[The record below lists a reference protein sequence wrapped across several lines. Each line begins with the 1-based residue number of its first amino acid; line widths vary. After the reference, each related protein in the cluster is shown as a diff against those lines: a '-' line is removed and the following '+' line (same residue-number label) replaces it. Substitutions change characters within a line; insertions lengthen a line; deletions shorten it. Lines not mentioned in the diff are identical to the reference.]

1 MGKEALLYSVGNK
14 QAASFNFSTENT
26 AFLNRQKLPAEE
38 ERLLVEQVKAGN
50 HQAFEAI
57 FRLHSAK
64 VFQVAYKLLADRAET
79 EDAVQEVF
87 LAVYQKAKTFRW
99 ESQFSTWLH
108 RLTVNAALS
117 RLRQRKRSKEVLYDD
132 YLPKYQKDGHHLV
145 RPVVDWSEEFDD
157 RSAREDLRQL
167 LEQALSQLRPTDK
180 AVVVLS
186 DLEGLSDREVGKAL
200 GLTVSAVK
208 TRLHRSRL
216 FLRGK
221 LAVHLGHSPA

>member
-1 MGKEALLYSVGNK
+1 MLDQKAVTGRAQLYPDGTEAAVFDSPRSEYL
-14 QAASFNFSTENT
+14 
-26 AFLNRQKLPAEE
+26 EE
-38 ERLLVEQVKAGN
+38 QMLVEKVKAGN

-64 VFQVAYKLLADRAET
+64 VFQVAYKLLGDRTET

-87 LAVYQKAKTFRW
+87 LAVYQKAKTFRGK
-99 ESQFSTWLH
+99 SQFSTWLY

-117 RLRQRKRSKEVLYDD
+117 RLRRRKRRKEVLYDD
-132 YLPKYQKDGHHLV
+132 YLPKYETDGHHLV
-145 RPVVDWSEEFDD
+145 RPVVDWSQEVDD
-157 RSAREDLRQL
+157 RSSNEELRQL
-167 LEQALSQLRPTDK
+167 LEQALSQLRPIDK
-180 AVVVLS
+180 TVVVLS
-186 DLEGLSDREVGKAL
+186 DLQELSDREVAKTL

-221 LAVHLGHSPA
+221 LAVHLGHLPT